1 VRTAYCFD
9 LDGTITREE
18 ILPLLAAELDL
29 YEEISAL
36 TEATIRGVIP
46 FRKSFLLR
54 CRLLSELPVSRAQH
68 VISGVSLYHGLVD
81 FIHARKDK
89 CFVITGNLDAWVKPL
104 AELLECKVYSSSA
117 NVENDRIVTITHV
130 LNKGDAVEEIRRSFD
145 RIVAVGDG
153 MGDVP
158 MFEKA
163 DVRIAF
169 GGTHTPIQSLI
180 QFTDYLTFSERS
192 LCTLLSTQ

>member
-1 VRTAYCFD
+1 MTTAYCFD
-9 LDGTITREE
+9 LDGTVTREE
-18 ILPLLAAELDL
+18 ILPVLSRRVGL

-36 TEATIRGVIP
+36 TEATLKGLIP

-54 CRLLSELPVSRAQH
+54 CRLLRDLPISEVQATIANIPLHQN
-68 VISGVSLYHGLVD
+68 IVD
-81 FIHARKDK
+81 FIRARRDV
-89 CFVITGNLDAWVKPL
+89 CYIVTGNLDVWVRPL
-104 AELLECKVYSSSA
+104 QELLGCRFHWSSA
-117 NVENDRIVTITHV
+117 SVVDDRLQSVDHV
-130 LNKGDAVEEIRRSFD
+130 LHKGDAVKSLRRDFD

-158 MFEKA
+158 MFEEA

-180 QFTDYLTFSERS
+180 EYTDYVTFDDKA